1 MRPEIYR
8 RAIVAALM
16 ILPIIASACQAEP
29 TRTLILLP
37 QAKAPAQRIF
47 DAIIEGIGQILP
59 DSTFLTV
66 DKRMQPDQLDSV
78 LSAANPERIIVLGR
92 TTADRIASTS
102 HRDKMVVAGALFE
115 PDEFAGVTLAID
127 SRRLL
132 QEIKTILPSLRR
144 VFIVGSP
151 RQLHIRIYPDSLNS
165 QPSIVPELHQDPLTH
180 SRRLWQLLEQA
191 DQKTDAVLVPS
202 QLDRDILYE
211 LAQLAWQKKIILLST
226 NLAHLNQGVLM
237 VFYPDNIGMGRQ
249 VGNFTIQHP
258 GPGFESLTHI
268 HIALN
273 PTVAKHLG
281 LSFAPDV
288 LSRIQLQVK

>member
-8 RAIVAALM
+8 RVIAAALM
-16 ILPIIASACQAEP
+16 ILSIIASVCHAES
-29 TRTLILLP
+29 TRTIIIFP
-37 QAKAPAQRIF
+37 QVKAPTQRIF
-47 DAIIEGIGQILP
+47 DAIIEGIEQTLP
-59 DSTFLTV
+59 DSTPLTV
-66 DKRMQPDQLDSV
+66 DQRMQPEQLDSV
-78 LSAANPERIIVLGR
+78 LNSFNPERIIVLGR
-92 TTADRIASTS
+92 ATADRIASS
-102 HRDKMVVAGALFE
+102 PHRDKMIVAGALFE

-144 VFIVGSP
+144 VFVVGSP
-151 RQLHIRIYPDSLNS
+151 RQLHIRIYPASLRG
-165 QPSIVPELHQDPLTH
+165 QPAIVPELHEDPLIN
-180 SRRLWQLLEQA
+180 SRQLWQLLEQA
-191 DQKTDAVLVPS
+191 DPKTDAIILPS

-249 VGNFTIQHP
+249 IGDFTIQHP

-281 LSFAPDV
+281 LSFAPQV
-288 LSRIQLQVK
+288 LSRTPLQVK